1 MRKQE
6 AAVLLAGL
14 LCRLGLAMFTAHPYD
29 LALFATSQR
38 LYYQL
43 GYVDFKFFPTLPAIY
58 YIQLV
63 FYAPYA
69 LLTSLGVPDYQF
81 LYHTTFMIEGLF
93 LKLPMILA
101 DVGSFLVLKRLTKQL
116 LPSALFFL
124 NPFMIFLTAA
134 WGIYDALMIFPL
146 LLGFYMV
153 STGGSRTMTI
163 VAFVVSGLIKLF
175 GFVPFAM
182 LLATSLLRK
191 RFKQFATFA
200 TVGAVITTIIVAP
213 FLISGGFQ
221 LFSTGIISRFIGTS
235 TVAYS
240 YPKPSSYNLIQ
251 ISSGINLSFFTP
263 IALGLV
269 VLGYVID
276 SRRVNYGVTQVLLVK
291 WCFIGAVAFNVVSG
305 SEPQWLSWTIPLGI
319 LYGFLT
325 GRSGI
330 QYFSYI
336 FGIAATFLTMTL
348 LQSSGYLLTGTG
360 MLLLSYV
367 EGFSN
372 NVIFYSALTFI
383 LLIFLSAY
391 AFIDRM
397 KHFRIEVIPL
407 VILLYFQAYFWIV
420 IVNVPR
426 VLGAVS

>member
-1 MRKQE
+1 MIRQDTT
-6 AAVLLAGL
+6 VLLVGL
-14 LCRLGLAMFTAHPYD
+14 LCRVALAMFAAHPYD
-29 LALFATSQR
+29 LTLFATSQR

-43 GYVDFKFFPTLPAIY
+43 GYVDLRFFPTLPAIY

-93 LKLPMILA
+93 LKLPMIVA

-134 WGIYDALMIFPL
+134 WGIYDGLMIFPL
-146 LLGFYMV
+146 LLGFYLV
-153 STGGSRTMTI
+153 STDGSRTMTI
-163 VAFVVSGLIKLF
+163 VAFVASGLIKLF
-175 GFVPFAM
+175 GFAPYAM
-182 LLATSLLRK
+182 LLVSSLLRK
-191 RFKQFATFA
+191 RFRRFASFA
-200 TVGAVITTIIVAP
+200 TVGIVITTIIVAP

-221 LFSTGIISRFIGTS
+221 LFTTGIISGFVGTS

-251 ISSGINLSFFTP
+251 ILSGINLSFFTP
-263 IALGLV
+263 IALALV

-276 SRRVNYGVTQVLLVK
+276 SRRVNYGVTQILLVK

-330 QYFSYI
+330 QYFSFI
-336 FGIAATFLTMTL
+336 FGIAATFFTMTL
-348 LQSSGYLLTGTG
+348 LQSSGYILTGTG
-360 MLLLSYV
+360 MFLLSYV

-372 NVIFYSALTFI
+372 SVIFYSALTFI
-383 LLIFLSAY
+383 LLTLLSAY

-397 KHFRIEVIPL
+397 KHFRVEVIPL
-407 VILLYFQAYFWIV
+407 VMLLYFQAYFWIV
-420 IVNVPR
+420 VVGIQN
-426 VLGAVS
+426 L

>member
-1 MRKQE
+1 MRKPE
-6 AAVLLAGL
+6 TAVLLGGL
-14 LCRLGLAMFTAHPYD
+14 LCRLALAMFAAHPYD
-29 LALFATSQR
+29 LTLFAASQR

-43 GYVDFKFFPTLPAIY
+43 GYVDFRFFPTLPAIY

-69 LLTSLGVPDYQF
+69 LLVSLGVPDYQF
-81 LYHTTFMIEGLF
+81 LYHATFMIEGLF

-101 DVGSFLVLKRLTKQL
+101 DVGSFLVLKRLTRQL
-116 LPSALFFL
+116 LPSTLFFL

-153 STGGSRTMTI
+153 STGASRTMTI
-163 VAFVVSGLIKLF
+163 IAFVVSALIKLF
-175 GFVPFAM
+175 GFVPYAM
-182 LLATSLLRK
+182 LLASSLLTK
-191 RFKQFATFA
+191 RFRQFASFA
-200 TVGAVITTIIVAP
+200 TVGIVITSIIVAP
-213 FLISGGFQ
+213 FLVSGGFQ

-235 TVAYS
+235 TVAYY

-251 ISSGINLSFFTP
+251 ILSGVNLSAFTP
-263 IALGLV
+263 VALALV

-276 SRRVNYGVTQVLLVK
+276 SRRVNYVMIQVLLVK

-330 QYFSYI
+330 QYFSYL
-336 FGIAATFLTMTL
+336 FGIAATFFTMTL

-360 MLLLSYV
+360 MLLLDYV

-383 LLIFLSAY
+383 FLIFLSGY

-397 KHFRIEVIPL
+397 RRFRIEVIPL

-420 IVNVPR
+420 IIGIQNV
-426 VLGAVS
+426 